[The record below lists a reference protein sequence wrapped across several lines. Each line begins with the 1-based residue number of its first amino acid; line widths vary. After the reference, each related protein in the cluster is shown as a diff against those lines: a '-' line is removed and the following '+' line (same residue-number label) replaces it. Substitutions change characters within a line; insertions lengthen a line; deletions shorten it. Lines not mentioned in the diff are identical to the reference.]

1 MIALGDQAGFS
12 IIEVLVAA
20 VILALVAAGSAVA
33 LVGAVGTSGI
43 QRNSSAAEALAQQDE
58 SKLRGYTV
66 SQLANLNQTLSP
78 VTVDGTRY
86 TVQESASFVSDAS
99 GTPSCTNPSA
109 DYLETTSAVT
119 WAGMP
124 SSMNPV
130 TVTGLITPTY
140 GEISS
145 SSGVLAVQ
153 VQDPSGNP
161 IAGMPVS
168 VSGPG
173 TASGLTAS
181 NGCILFGDLP
191 VGNTYTI
198 SVTPSSGSY
207 VDAGTGQAVGT
218 GSPDT
223 QTNVQVSAG
232 TTAASPTP
240 FVLATPGAAAFSF
253 TDAWPAGVAPTSPP
267 RPATA
272 PSVVLSSG
280 GLTIICSVQDASG
293 CPATGQGDTN
303 WGTSAW
309 GATNGQ
315 FTAQPLVP
323 ATYAAYAGICASDN
337 PSSYGG
343 SAATATV
350 TAGNPTA
357 TSNPTAVSLT
367 LPSIVVRLYSGTT
380 TTPGSE
386 IAMPASTKLVVTDTQ
401 CNGGEHYVGGP
412 GVTVPANDSAL
423 PINSSP
429 NLTGLSQDTGLLLYP
444 GMPYGKYT
452 VCYQNGTKDSLAS
465 ITNQATGEIVKIYN
479 GSLATGACAV

>member
-1 MIALGDQAGFS
+1 
-12 IIEVLVAA
+12 
-20 VILALVAAGSAVA
+20 VA

-66 SQLANLNQTLSP
+66 SQLANLNQSLSP
-78 VTVDGTRY
+78 VTIDGTQY
-86 TVQESASFVSDAS
+86 TVHEAASFVSDAS
-99 GTPSCTNPSA
+99 GTPSCSNPSA
-109 DYLETTSAVT
+109 DYLETTSSVT

-124 SSMNPV
+124 ASMNPV

-161 IAGMPVS
+161 IVGMPVS
-168 VSGPG
+168 VSGPS
-173 TASGLTAS
+173 TASGVTAS

-191 VGNTYTI
+191 VGNTYTV
-198 SVTPSSGSY
+198 SVIPSSGSY
-207 VDAGTGQAVGT
+207 VDAGTGQAVNT
-218 GSPDT
+218 GAPDT

-240 FVLATPGAAAFSF
+240 FVLATPGAATFSF
-253 TDAWPAGVAPTSPP
+253 ADAWPTGVSPSP
-267 RPATA
+267 ARTATA

-280 GLTIICSVQDASG
+280 GLTIICSVQDTSG
-293 CPATGQGDTN
+293 CPATGQGDTS

-357 TSNPTAVSLT
+357 TSNPTGVSLT
-367 LPSIVVRLYSGTT
+367 LPSMVVRLYSGTT
-380 TTPGSE
+380 TAPGSE

-401 CNGGEHYVGGP
+401 CDGGEHYVGGP
-412 GVTVPANDSAL
+412 GVTVPVNDSAL

-429 NLTGLSQDTGLLLYP
+429 VLNGLLNDTGLLNYP
-444 GMPYGKYT
+444 GMPFGKYT
-452 VCYQNGTKDSLAS
+452 VCYQNGTKDSQAT
-465 ITNQATGEIVKIYN
+465 ITNQGTGEIIKIYN
-479 GSLATGACAV
+479 GSLTTGTCAT

>member
-1 MIALGDQAGFS
+1 M
-12 IIEVLVAA
+12 
-20 VILALVAAGSAVA
+20 ILALVAAGSAVA

-66 SQLANLNQTLSP
+66 SQLANLNQSLSP
-78 VTVDGTRY
+78 VTLDGTQY
-86 TVQESASFVSDAS
+86 TVQETANFVSDAS

-109 DYLETTSAVT
+109 DYLETTSSVT

-173 TASGLTAS
+173 TASGVTAS

-191 VGNTYTI
+191 VGNRYTV

-207 VDAGTGQAVGT
+207 VDAGTGQAVSSGA
-218 GSPDT
+218 PDT

-240 FVLATPGAAAFSF
+240 FVLAIPGAATFSF
-253 TDAWPAGVAPTSPP
+253 TDAWPTGVSPSPAPT
-267 RPATA
+267 ATS

-280 GLTIICSVQDASG
+280 GLTIICSVQDTTG
-293 CPATGQGDTN
+293 CPAMGQWDTN

-315 FTAQPLVP
+315 FTTQPLVP
-323 ATYAAYAGICASDN
+323 ATYAAYAGICASGDN
-337 PSSYGG
+337 PSSYGA

-357 TSNPTAVSLT
+357 TSNPTGVSLT

-401 CNGGEHYVGGP
+401 CNGGEHFVGGP
-412 GVTVPANDSAL
+412 GVTVPVNDSAL
-423 PINSSP
+423 PIRSSP
-429 NLTGLSQDTGLLLYP
+429 VVNGGTNDIGLLTYP

-452 VCYQNGTKDSLAS
+452 VCYQSGTKDSLAS
-465 ITNQATGEIVKIYN
+465 ITNQGTGEIVKIYN
-479 GSLATGACAV
+479 GSLTTGTCAT